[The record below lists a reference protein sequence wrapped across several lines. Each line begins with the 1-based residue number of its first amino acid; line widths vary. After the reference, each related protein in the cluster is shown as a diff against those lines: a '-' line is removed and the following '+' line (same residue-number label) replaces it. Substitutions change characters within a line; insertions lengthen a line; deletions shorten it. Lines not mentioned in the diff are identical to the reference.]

1 MIFIIFAKGQQNQT
15 RKKST
20 KKTKKRGSKSG
31 SCRAIVYRQFFSL
44 FTVSTPISR
53 IMKWNHSFK
62 NIFSSSSLRLF
73 VTLKKKEIRNYDVA
87 NKQSVII
94 NITHSMNE
102 KILVQIVIMDMK
114 RIKIS
119 LSLCAG
125 VFGFWRLFFFW
136 VIISPRVSLQSLRFY
151 SKSQAFF
158 QI

>member
-1 MIFIIFAKGQQNQT
+1 
-15 RKKST
+15 
-20 KKTKKRGSKSG
+20 
-31 SCRAIVYRQFFSL
+31 
-44 FTVSTPISR
+44 
-53 IMKWNHSFK
+53 MKWNHSFK

-125 VFGFWRLFFFW
+125 VFGFWRLFFLSHHFSSSFTP
-136 VIISPRVSLQSLRFY
+136 VSSFLLEITSIFPNLTKFSVFRVN
-151 SKSQAFF
+151 QAGKTC
-158 QI
+158 QRNLCCLETCQ

>member
-1 MIFIIFAKGQQNQT
+1 
-15 RKKST
+15 
-20 KKTKKRGSKSG
+20 
-31 SCRAIVYRQFFSL
+31 
-44 FTVSTPISR
+44 
-53 IMKWNHSFK
+53 MKWNHSFK

-125 VFGFWRLFFFW
+125 VFGFWRLFFFE
-136 VIISPRVSLQSLRFY
+136 SSFLLEFHSSLFVSTRNHKHF
-151 SKSQAFF
+151 SKFNEVLSVSREPNRKNMSTKFVLSRNLSMITYF
-158 QI
+158 RCILLL